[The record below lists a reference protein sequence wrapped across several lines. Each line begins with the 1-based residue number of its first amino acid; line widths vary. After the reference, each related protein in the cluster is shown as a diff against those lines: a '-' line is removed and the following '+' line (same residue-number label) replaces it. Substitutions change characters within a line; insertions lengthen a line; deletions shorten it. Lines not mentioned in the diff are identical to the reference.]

1 MVHNNHV
8 ICYAYACIY
17 GLGLLKCCGLFAS
30 FPVTKGAA
38 ANIAAMYL
46 CHSWILF
53 SNYALHVRRVV
64 HGFRELLLRY
74 LSTIERFTFLI
85 CYLFCRFI
93 WVSAFSATQN
103 CSYNW
108 SSFPLHLL
116 TCTLLQLLE
125 LPATVTSL
133 HLYLQVYVAIQHQI
147 SIKI

>member
-1 MVHNNHV
+1 MLC
-8 ICYAYACIY
+8 ICMHLWFRFIKMLWSVCIISCYNGGSCKYCSYVFVPQPDFVFKLHTACSA
-17 GLGLLKCCGLFAS
+17 CF
-30 FPVTKGAA
+30 
-38 ANIAAMYL
+38 M
-46 CHSWILF
+46 
-53 SNYALHVRRVV
+53 
-64 HGFRELLLRY
+64 ELLLHY